1 MKEEMKVQRGEACHP
16 GLHSCKGLL
25 LTTSQMF
32 TVAPLGA
39 NSCPVLN
46 GSSAEN
52 APTFM
57 LCPPPG
63 TPAARHCSTPAPP
76 LSCLCTVE
84 RFKVQAV
91 LDPVPS
97 GLGRTSLRRYSA
109 AQTRKIQNQQRQAA
123 TQTPTCSPE
132 V

>member
-1 MKEEMKVQRGEACHP
+1 MAP
-16 GLHSCKGLL
+16 KGLL
-25 LTTSQMF
+25 LTTSQVF
-32 TVAPLGA
+32 TAAPLGA

-63 TPAARHCSTPAPP
+63 TPAARHCSTPV
-76 LSCLCTVE
+76 LSLHCGEVQI
-84 RFKVQAV
+84 QAV